1 MLSDYAV
8 IETGGKQ
15 YRVSPGDVIRVEL
28 LPEDEGDTVEFD
40 RVLAAKLQGETMVG
54 RPTIDGAKVIGR
66 VLNRGK
72 GKKVT
77 VFKYK
82 PKVRYRKLRGHRQNY
97 CEVEIQ
103 EIDARAA
110 S

>member
-1 MLSDYAV
+1 MSDYAV

-15 YRVSPGDVIRVEL
+15 YRVRPGDVIRVEL
-28 LPEDEGDTVEFD
+28 IPGDEGDTVEFD
-40 RVLAAKLQGETMVG
+40 KVLAAQIEGRTLVG
-54 RPTIDGAKVIGR
+54 QPTIDGAKVVGR

-72 GKKVT
+72 GKKVI

-82 PKVRYRKLRGHRQNY
+82 PRVRYRKLRGHRQGY
-97 CEVEIQ
+97 TEVEIQ
-103 EIDARAA
+103 EIDARTA

>member
-1 MLSDYAV
+1 MNDYAV

-28 LPEDEGDTVEFD
+28 LPEDEGDTVEFEK
-40 RVLAAKLQGETMVG
+40 VLAAQVEGRTLVG
-54 RPTIDGAKVIGR
+54 KPIIDGATVKGR
-66 VLNRGK
+66 ILNRGK
-72 GKKVT
+72 RKKVV

-82 PKVRYRKLRGHRQNY
+82 PKVRYRKMRGHRQHY
-97 CEVEIQ
+97 TEVEIQ
-103 EIDARAA
+103 EIDAPAA